1 MAISDLGK
9 VVNYKVIATQKAS
22 DGFVFIVEKVKSD
35 NKFLYGRQR
44 RLSRH
49 SNKYYG
55 HPIYMFHTEVIN
67 NLETVDMG
75 IDRLEVLM
83 SYGESEILMVT
94 WVLKNGKKI
103 IDYVSDNLVK
113 VEMRLA

>member
-1 MAISDLGK
+1 MVISDLGK

-49 SNKYYG
+49 SNKHYG
-55 HPIYMFHTEVIN
+55 HQIYMFHTEVIN

>member
-9 VVNYKVIATQKAS
+9 VVNYKVKEVQKAS
-22 DGFVFIVEKVKSD
+22 DGLVFIVDKIIND

-49 SNKYYG
+49 GNKYYG

-67 NLETVDMG
+67 NLETVDVG

-94 WVLKNGKKI
+94 WVLKNSKKI

>member
-1 MAISDLGK
+1 MVISDLGK
-9 VVNYKVIATQKAS
+9 VVNYKVISTQKAS
-22 DGFVFIVEKVKSD
+22 DGLVFIVHKIIND
-35 NKFLYGRQR
+35 NKFFYGMLR

-49 SNKYYG
+49 SNKYYS
-55 HPIYMFHTEVIN
+55 HPVYMFHTEVIN
-67 NLETVDMG
+67 NLETVDVG

-83 SYGESEILMVT
+83 SHGEFEILMVT

>member
-1 MAISDLGK
+1 
-9 VVNYKVIATQKAS
+9 
-22 DGFVFIVEKVKSD
+22 
-35 NKFLYGRQR
+35 
-44 RLSRH
+44 
-49 SNKYYG
+49 
-55 HPIYMFHTEVIN
+55 
-67 NLETVDMG
+67 MG

-113 VEMRLA
+113 VEMRLV

>member
-1 MAISDLGK
+1 MLINNMGK
-9 VVNYKVIATQKAS
+9 TINYKVIATQKAS
-22 DGFVFIVEKVKSD
+22 DGFVFIVEKVKND

-55 HPIYMFHTEVIN
+55 RQIYMFHTEVIN
-67 NLETVDMG
+67 DLETVNMG

-94 WVLKNGKKI
+94 WVLKDGKKI

>member
-1 MAISDLGK
+1 MGK
-9 VVNYKVIATQKAS
+9 IINYKVIATQKAS
-22 DGFVFIVEKVKSD
+22 DGLVFIVHKIIND

-49 SNKYYG
+49 GNKYYG

-83 SYGESEILMVT
+83 SYGESEMLMVT
-94 WVLKNGKKI
+94 WIMKSGKKI

-113 VEMRLA
+113 IEMRLI